1 MNRVLEI
8 FKMNRIL
15 EVFKFSEESPLIFTQ
30 ADFWIFFAVA
40 YLIFALIYKKVS
52 LRNAYLFIIS
62 LFFYYKTSGLFIGI
76 LIFSTLVDFFIG
88 RTIYNSNSKVKRK
101 VLVTISV
108 CVNLL
113 VLCYFKYA
121 YFFTDSFNYLFHTNI
136 EVFNWLSYWG
146 NSFSDQ
152 GYFTVDKIILPVG
165 ISFYTFQTISYSVDI
180 YRGNL
185 KPLKSIVDF
194 GFFVS
199 FFPQL
204 VAGPIV
210 RAESFVPQIRKATQ
224 ISVSDFNRGTFMI
237 LKGLIKKM
245 IFADF
250 IAMHFL
256 DRVFDAP
263 EMFSGF
269 ANVMAMIGYSLQI
282 YGDFSGYTDIAIG
295 LALLMGFKLPNNFDS
310 PYKADSAGN
319 FWKRWHISLS
329 TWLRDYLYIPLGGN
343 RKGSTASYIILG
355 IILGGVMLAFGN
367 IYMYIMIPFLV
378 VTAVLG
384 ARFSDT
390 IKNHINTNINIMLTM
405 LIGGL
410 WHGASW
416 KFVIWGGL
424 NGVGIVT
431 YKFWRKISPYEKSTH
446 LLAHVWKVFFTFLF
460 ITFTRIYFRGNS
472 MAHIQRWYHQ
482 VAHNMDWA
490 HAWDILVH
498 YQMVFWVM
506 LLGYVTHWL
515 PYSLKDKI
523 EDLYGKSPAPVK
535 IGLAVVVGII
545 CYQAFSTDFQPFI
558 YFQF

>member
-1 MNRVLEI
+1 MNRLYDI
-8 FKMNRIL
+8 FT
-15 EVFKFSEESPLIFTQ
+15 FSEDFPLIFTQ
-30 ADFWIFFAVA
+30 ANFWIFFAVA
-40 YLIFALIYKKVS
+40 YFLFALFHKKIA
-52 LRNAYLFIIS
+52 LRNSYLFLIS

-88 RTIYNSNSKVKRK
+88 RNIYNSQHHIKRY
-101 VLVTISV
+101 VLVTLSIV
-108 CVNLL
+108 INLS

-121 YFFTDSFNYLFHTNI
+121 YFFTDSFNALFHTNF
-136 EVFNWLSYWG
+136 EVVNWLAQWG
-146 NSFSDQ
+146 NSWNNQ
-152 GYFTVDKIILPVG
+152 NYFTVDKIILPVG

-180 YRGNL
+180 FRRKL
-185 KPLKSIVDF
+185 KPLNSILDF
-194 GFFVS
+194 GFYVS

-210 RAESFVPQIRKATQ
+210 RAESFVPQISQPTVLTK
-224 ISVSDFNRGTFMI
+224 SDFDTGTFMI

-269 ANVMAMIGYSLQI
+269 ANMMAMIGYSLQI

-295 LALLMGFKLPNNFDS
+295 LALLMGFKLPINFNS
-310 PYKADSAGN
+310 PYKATNAGE

-343 RKGSTASYIILG
+343 RQGTTASYIILSVILFGTLYAFQNLYLVFGVLSLGLG
-355 IILGGVMLAFGN
+355 I
-367 IYMYIMIPFLV
+367 YIVSLFNFYV
-378 VTAVLG
+378 
-384 ARFSDT
+384 
-390 IKNHINTNINIMLTM
+390 KNQINTNINLMLTM

-424 NGVGIVT
+424 NGLGIVI
-431 YKFWRKISPYEKSTH
+431 YKYWRKISPWEANHQWYARWWKIIIT
-446 LLAHVWKVFFTFLF
+446 LAF
-460 ITFTRIYFRGNS
+460 ITFTRIYFRGES
-472 MAHIQRWYHQ
+472 MDHISRWYNQ
-482 VAHNMDWA
+482 VAHHMDWQY
-490 HAWDILVH
+490 AWDILVH

-506 LLGYVTHWL
+506 LFGYVTHWL
-515 PYSLKDKI
+515 PQNTKDKI
-523 EDLYGKSPAPVK
+523 EGLYANSPVFVK
-535 IGLAVVVGII
+535 ILVASCTGIV
-545 CYQAFSTDFQPFI
+545 CYQAFSSNFQPFI

>member
-1 MNRVLEI
+1 MNRLYDI
-8 FKMNRIL
+8 FT
-15 EVFKFSEESPLIFTQ
+15 FSEDFPLIFTQ
-30 ADFWIFFAVA
+30 ANFWVFFAVA
-40 YLIFALIYKKVS
+40 YFLFALVYKKIT
-52 LRNAYLFIIS
+52 LRNSYLFLIS

-88 RTIYNSNSKVKRK
+88 RSIYKSEKQTKRY
-101 VLVTISV
+101 VLVTLSV
-108 CVNLL
+108 IINLT

-121 YFFTDSFNYLFHTNI
+121 YFFTDSFNMLFHTNF
-136 EVFNWLSYWG
+136 EVVNWLAQWG
-146 NSFSDQ
+146 NSFNNQ
-152 GYFTVDKIILPVG
+152 NYFTVDKIILPVG

-180 YRGNL
+180 FRRKL
-185 KPLKSIVDF
+185 VPLKSILDF
-194 GFFVS
+194 GFYVS

-210 RAESFVPQIRKATQ
+210 RAETFVPQISNPTVITK
-224 ISVSDFNRGTFMI
+224 SDFNRGTFMI

-295 LALLMGFKLPNNFDS
+295 LALLMGFKLPINFNS
-310 PYKADSAGN
+310 PYKATNVGD

-343 RKGSTASYIILG
+343 RKGTVASYIILG
-355 IILGGVMLAFGN
+355 ILLLGVMYASQG
-367 IYMYIMIPFLV
+367 MLV
-378 VTAVLG
+378 VSIVLGSAVLIYVLSI
-384 ARFSDT
+384 FNNT
-390 IKNHINTNINIMLTM
+390 VKNHINTNINLMLTM

-424 NGVGIVT
+424 NGLGIVF
-431 YKFWRKISPYEKSTH
+431 YKFWRKISPYETNNQWY
-446 LLAHVWKVFFTFLF
+446 ARWWKILVTLTF
-460 ITFTRIYFRGNS
+460 ITFTRIYFRGES
-472 MAHIQRWYHQ
+472 MDHIARWYKQ
-482 VAHNMDWA
+482 VAYHMDW
-490 HAWDILVH
+490 HYAWDILVH
-498 YQMVFWVM
+498 YQLVFWVM
-506 LLGYVTHWL
+506 LLGYITHWL
-515 PYSLKDKI
+515 PQTTKEGI
-523 EDLYGKSPAPVK
+523 ESVYAKSPGFAKV
-535 IGLAVVVGII
+535 IIAATVGII
-545 CYQAFSTDFQPFI
+545 CFQAFSTDFQPFI

>member
-1 MNRVLEI
+1 MNRLKDI
-8 FKMNRIL
+8 FT
-15 EVFKFSEESPLIFTQ
+15 FSEEYPLIFTQ
-30 ADFWIFFAVA
+30 ANFWIFLAVVYAVFAV
-40 YLIFALIYKKVS
+40 IYKKIA
-52 LRNAYLFIIS
+52 LRNAYLFLVS

-88 RTIYNSNSKVKRK
+88 RAIYNSHSNVKRK
-101 VLVTISV
+101 ALVTTSV
-108 CVNLL
+108 VVNLL

-121 YFFTDSFNYLFHTNI
+121 YFFTDSFNYLFHSDI
-136 EVFNWLSYWG
+136 KVFNWLAYWG
-146 NSFSDQ
+146 NSFSSQ
-152 GYFTVDKIILPVG
+152 NYFTLDKIILPVG

-180 YRGNL
+180 YRGHL

-210 RAESFVPQIRKATQ
+210 RAESFVPQISKPTEV
-224 ISVSDFNRGTFMI
+224 SVSDFNRGTFMI

-256 DRVFDAP
+256 DRVFDTP

-295 LALLMGFKLPNNFDS
+295 LALLMGFELPQNFDS
-310 PYKADSAGN
+310 PYKATSTAN

-343 RKGSTASYIILG
+343 RKGSLGSYIISG
-355 IILGGVMLAFGN
+355 IILLGAMLAFGN
-367 IYMYIMIPFLV
+367 LYTYILIPV
-378 VTAVLG
+378 VVIG
-384 ARFSDT
+384 AIIIARVSPLF
-390 IKNHINTNINIMLTM
+390 KNNINTNINLMLTM

-410 WHGASW
+410 WHGAMW

-424 NGVGIVT
+424 NGLGLVA
-431 YKFWRKISPYEKSTH
+431 YKYWRKVSPYEKSTH
-446 LLAHVWKVFFTFLF
+446 WLTHAWKVLFTFLF
-460 ITFTRIYFRGNS
+460 ITFTRIYFRGES
-472 MAHIQRWYHQ
+472 MSHIQKWYHQ
-482 VAHNMDWA
+482 VRTNMDWQ

-515 PYSLKDKI
+515 PASAKSWM
-523 EDLYGKSPAPVK
+523 EEVYGKSPAPLKV
-535 IGLAVVVGII
+535 GAAVVVGVI

>member
-1 MNRVLEI
+1 MNRLYDI
-8 FKMNRIL
+8 FT
-15 EVFKFSEESPLIFTQ
+15 FSEDFPLIFTQ
-30 ADFWIFFAVA
+30 ANFWIFFAVA
-40 YLIFALIYKKVS
+40 YFLFALVYKKIT
-52 LRNAYLFIIS
+52 LRNSYLFLIS

-88 RTIYNSNSKVKRK
+88 RRIHKSENQTKRY
-101 VLVTISV
+101 VLVTLSV
-108 CVNLL
+108 VINLT

-121 YFFTDSFNYLFHTNI
+121 YFFTDSFNMLFHTNF
-136 EVFNWLSYWG
+136 EVVNWLAQWG
-146 NSFSDQ
+146 NSFNDQ
-152 GYFTVDKIILPVG
+152 NYFTVDKIILPVG

-180 YRGNL
+180 FRRKL
-185 KPLKSIVDF
+185 VPLKSILDF
-194 GFFVS
+194 GFYVS

-210 RAESFVPQIRKATQ
+210 RAETFVPQISKPTVITKA
-224 ISVSDFNRGTFMI
+224 DFNAGTFMI

-295 LALLMGFKLPNNFDS
+295 LALLMGFKLPINFNS
-310 PYKADSAGN
+310 PYKATNAGD

-343 RKGSTASYIILG
+343 RKGTIASYIILSV
-355 IILGGVMLAFGN
+355 ILLGVMYASQG
-367 IYMYIMIPFLV
+367 MLV
-378 VTAVLG
+378 VSIVLG
-384 ARFSDT
+384 SVLLIYILSIFNDNV
-390 IKNHINTNINIMLTM
+390 KNQVNTNINLMLTM

-416 KFVIWGGL
+416 KFAIWGGL
-424 NGVGIVT
+424 NGLGIVV
-431 YKFWRKISPYEKSTH
+431 YKFWRKISPYE
-446 LLAHVWKVFFTFLF
+446 LNNQWYARWWKILVTLTF
-460 ITFTRIYFRGNS
+460 ITFTRIYFRGES
-472 MAHIQRWYHQ
+472 MDHIARWYRQ
-482 VAHNMDWA
+482 VAYHMDW
-490 HAWDILVH
+490 HYAWDILVH
-498 YQMVFWVM
+498 YQLVFWVM
-506 LLGYVTHWL
+506 LLGYITHWL
-515 PYSLKDKI
+515 PQNKKDKI
-523 EDLYGKSPAPVK
+523 EAVYAKSPGFAKV
-535 IGLAVVVGII
+535 IIASIVGVI

>member
-1 MNRVLEI
+1 MNRLKDI
-8 FKMNRIL
+8 FT
-15 EVFKFSEESPLIFTQ
+15 FSEDFPLIFTQ
-30 ADFWIFFAVA
+30 ANFWIFFAVI
-40 YLIFALIYKKVS
+40 YFIFALIYKRTA
-52 LRNAYLFIIS
+52 LRNAYLFLIS

-88 RTIYNSNSKVKRK
+88 RTIYRSNDQLKRK
-101 VLVTISV
+101 ILAITSV
-108 CVNLL
+108 CVNLF

-121 YFFTDSFNYLFHTNI
+121 YFFTDSFNFLFHTDI
-136 EVFNWLSYWG
+136 HVFNWLAHWG
-146 NSFSDQ
+146 NGFANQ
-152 GYFTVDKIILPVG
+152 NYFTVDKIILPVG
-165 ISFYTFQTISYSVDI
+165 ISFYTFQTISYSIDI

-210 RAESFVPQIRKATQ
+210 RAESFVPQINKPTS
-224 ISVSDFNRGTFMI
+224 ISVSDFNSGTYMI
-237 LKGLIKKM
+237 LKGLVKKM
-245 IFADF
+245 LFADF

-295 LALLMGFKLPNNFDS
+295 LALLMGFQLPKNFNS
-310 PYKADSAGN
+310 PYKAVSTAD
-319 FWKRWHISLS
+319 FWRRWHISLS

-355 IILGGVMLAFGN
+355 IIFLG
-367 IYMYIMIPFLV
+367 IMIGYGNTYTYIIIPTVAILG
-378 VTAVLG
+378 VLG
-384 ARFSDT
+384 LYFSPT
-390 IKNHINTNINIMLTM
+390 AEKYINTNINLMLTM

-424 NGVGIVT
+424 NGLGLVV
-431 YKFWRKISPYEKSTH
+431 YKFWRKVSPYENSTH
-446 LLAHVWKVFFTFLF
+446 WLVHVWKLFLTFIF
-460 ITFTRIYFRGNS
+460 ITFTRIYFRSES
-472 MAHIQRWYHQ
+472 MEHIRRWYHQ
-482 VAHNMDWA
+482 VANNMDWA
-490 HAWDILVH
+490 HAWEILVH

-506 LLGYVTHWL
+506 LAGYITHWL
-515 PYSLKDKI
+515 PQPTKDTL
-523 EDLYGKSPAPVK
+523 ELWYGKSPAVLK
-535 IGLAVVVGII
+535 VSYAVVVGVL